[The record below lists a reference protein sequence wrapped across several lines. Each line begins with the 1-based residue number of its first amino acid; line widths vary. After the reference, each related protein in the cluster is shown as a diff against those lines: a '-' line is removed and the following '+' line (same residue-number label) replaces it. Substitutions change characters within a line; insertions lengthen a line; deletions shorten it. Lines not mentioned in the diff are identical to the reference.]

1 MVALNV
7 LYGLIKSIR
16 NEDLVLL
23 LLNPNFVSA
32 LEGQIPKKKDDCFSS
47 MKT

>member
-7 LYGLIKSIR
+7 LYGLIKSIT

-23 LLNPNFVSA
+23 LDPNNVSA
-32 LEGQIPKKKDDCFSS
+32 IEGQISKDGDCFSS
-47 MKT
+47 MTT